1 MDSSMN
7 EKQNMVLNMIQ
18 EGKNVFL
25 TGPAGT
31 GKTFT
36 IRKVIQWLKTQ
47 DIHFGIT
54 ATTGSAAL
62 LIGGRTLHS
71 YLGIG
76 INKKTSTEMAKYMR
90 KDVKN
95 KLKVLDFLIIDE
107 ISMLNNEMFV
117 DISHL
122 LCIIKGNTEPFGGVQ
137 VLLCGDFC
145 QLPPVEPDYAF
156 MCEEW
161 ERAGL
166 TTITLTQSYRQGD
179 DLAFFQMLQRLRF
192 AKPSREDISSLR
204 SRVNLSYD
212 DQDINPTRLYALN
225 RDVEKI
231 NIHAYNG
238 LVEQG
243 RRNMAYKSTY
253 TNKEARDWADA
264 CGIPEVVYLCEGC
277 QVVLTRNLDSEA
289 GLVNGSRGVVV
300 SVGSE
305 GPFVRFLNNRT
316 VQIGFATAEMEQ
328 KNLLASNQKVNPVT
342 VDYMPIRLAYAL
354 TIHKSQGMT
363 LDAVEID
370 LGYSIFSPGQAYT
383 ALSRAKNLDSVW
395 ITKFTPSSFKT
406 DQEVLRFYQSNL

>member
-1 MDSSMN
+1 MDASMN
-7 EKQNMVLNMIQ
+7 EKQNMVLHMIQ

-95 KLKVLDFLIIDE
+95 KLKALDFLIIDE

-253 TNKEARDWADA
+253 TNKEAKDWAEA

-328 KNLLASNQKVNPVT
+328 KNLLAANQKVNPVT

-395 ITKFTPSSFKT
+395 ITKFTPASFKT

>member
-1 MDSSMN
+1 MDASMN

-36 IRKVIQWLKTQ
+36 IRKVIEWLKTQ

-192 AKPSREDISSLR
+192 AKPSREDIASLR

-328 KNLLASNQKVNPVT
+328 KNLLAANQKVNPVT